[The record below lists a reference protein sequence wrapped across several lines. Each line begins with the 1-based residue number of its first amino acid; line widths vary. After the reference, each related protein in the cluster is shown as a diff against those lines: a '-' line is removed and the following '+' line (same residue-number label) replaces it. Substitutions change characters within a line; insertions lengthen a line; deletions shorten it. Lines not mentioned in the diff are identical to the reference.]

1 MKMTLKTSLA
11 TTLVCAS
18 LFLSSPILAGVN
30 HDHGHDDGHS
40 HDASESVSQNV
51 AKQNAKRIV
60 SSLIEKNKVD
70 QSWSSITAHS
80 AEQKQFDGR
89 TEWVVIFK
97 NDQITD
103 ADKQT
108 LYIFL
113 TLNGDYIAA
122 NYSGN

>member
-1 MKMTLKTSLA
+1 M
-11 TTLVCAS
+11 
-18 LFLSSPILAGVN
+18 AGAN
-30 HDHGHDDGHS
+30 HDHGHDHDHDHG
-40 HDASESVSQNV
+40 HDAQTSKNVSQDV
-51 AKQNAKRIV
+51 AKQKAKRIV

-70 QSWSSITAHS
+70 QSWSLITAHS

-89 TEWVVIFK
+89 TEWVVIF
-97 NDQITD
+97 NNHNITD

-122 NYSGN
+122 NHTGN